1 MEGVA
6 YLKEV
11 VGCGPGLQLFQELLM
26 ETLCSQH
33 SGQSAARLC
42 VLGGRSAFTRDAGL
56 THVAC
61 AARLR
66 SSQGGLDQRVA
77 CSCPSALGWVQV
89 PKLGILAG

>member
-1 MEGVA
+1 
-6 YLKEV
+6 
-11 VGCGPGLQLFQELLM
+11 M
-26 ETLCSQH
+26 ETLCSRH

-42 VLGGRSAFTRDAGL
+42 ILGGRSAFTRGAGL

-66 SSQGGLDQRVA
+66 SSQ
-77 CSCPSALGWVQV
+77 SALGWVQV